1 MKKQYIDN
9 ILCVGEINDNTSHIE
24 FYTWDLGAHKQDH
37 PKNFLRLDGRFD
49 LSDEVVSFED
59 LIEERHKR
67 WIDGLGMGGYAK
79 QFSKLVAVQKD
90 EKIIIYV
97 VYFLEVISRYIF
109 FICVLAV
116 FLNNAGKNA

>member
-9 ILCVGEINDNTSHIE
+9 ILCVGEINENTRHVE
-24 FYTWDLGAHKQDH
+24 FYTWDLSAHKQDH
-37 PKNFLRLDGRFD
+37 PKNFLRLDGCFD

-90 EKIIIYV
+90 EK
-97 VYFLEVISRYIF
+97 
-109 FICVLAV
+109 
-116 FLNNAGKNA
+116 

>member
-49 LSDEVVSFED
+49 LSDEVV
-59 LIEERHKR
+59 
-67 WIDGLGMGGYAK
+67 
-79 QFSKLVAVQKD
+79 
-90 EKIIIYV
+90 
-97 VYFLEVISRYIF
+97 
-109 FICVLAV
+109 
-116 FLNNAGKNA
+116 

>member
-1 MKKQYIDN
+1 MIDMKKQYIDN

-49 LSDEVVSFED
+49 LSEEVVSFED

-90 EKIIIYV
+90 EK
-97 VYFLEVISRYIF
+97 
-109 FICVLAV
+109 
-116 FLNNAGKNA
+116 